1 MNPAKKW
8 YLSGIFSTGKP
19 SLFIL
24 AIIID
29 GTPYAIALEVDETTY
44 AIAF

>member
-8 YLSGIFSTGKP
+8 YLSGILTGKP
-19 SLFIL
+19 GPFLL

-29 GTPYAIALEVDETTY
+29 GTPYAIVLEIDETPY
-44 AIAF
+44 AVAL